1 VWQRKRIIWVHDLD
15 LRPIDGVA
23 FICDETIMDY
33 VAWKECGILLD
44 GPLYQA
50 AVDAGAWSQRTIVE
64 TGPVAIGG
72 GYQSP
77 GLQKGECICRD
88 KDSTDTDSVTD
99 WSFPGEKN
107 ARALTPSTQ
116 NLDHLAPPVIN
127 EVLFCPK
134 AKSKRLYQRRIFV
147 EIYRRDTSY
156 SLNGCTIQN
165 HDGSWHYDF
174 GESFDSVDHSYITI
188 KCMNK
193 EFKLRKSKGIL
204 WIRRM
209 PLDNAD
215 ALALFCD
222 GAMINYVSWS
232 NKGE

>member
-1 VWQRKRIIWVHDLD
+1 MKLNHVITVGSERKPTLAVSLLPHKLPKQQGNKPKTGRVQESKALINEVLFHPDTSLSDSSKCRKFIEIFRPSRFGLRGCRVKNDDGSFRLDFGKAFENTYAPYYSIKHKSTLKTEYLVWQRKRIIWVHDLD

-77 GLQKGECICRD
+77 GLQKGECIGRD

-99 WSFPGEKN
+99 
-107 ARALTPSTQ
+107 
-116 NLDHLAPPVIN
+116 
-127 EVLFCPK
+127 
-134 AKSKRLYQRRIFV
+134 
-147 EIYRRDTSY
+147 
-156 SLNGCTIQN
+156 
-165 HDGSWHYDF
+165 
-174 GESFDSVDHSYITI
+174 
-188 KCMNK
+188 
-193 EFKLRKSKGIL
+193 
-204 WIRRM
+204 
-209 PLDNAD
+209 
-215 ALALFCD
+215 
-222 GAMINYVSWS
+222 
-232 NKGE
+232 